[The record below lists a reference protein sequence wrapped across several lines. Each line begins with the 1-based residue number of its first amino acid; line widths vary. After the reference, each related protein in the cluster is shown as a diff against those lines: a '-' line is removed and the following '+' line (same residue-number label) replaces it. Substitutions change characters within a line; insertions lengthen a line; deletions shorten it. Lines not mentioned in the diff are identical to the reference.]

1 MGNEIQIF
9 NNPAFGAVRSI
20 VLGDEPYFVGRD
32 VAEIL
37 GYKNPNEAIQEHV
50 DAEDKF
56 LRSERGSEMLK
67 LFSSVKEMQNELG
80 RQDNWFI
87 NESGIYSLV
96 FTSQLPSAK
105 AFKRWVTSEVLP
117 SIRKT
122 GKYEIPKVTPNP
134 HYRSRMLK
142 TAVKDCA
149 ETADII
155 AKYFGVKPGMAR
167 AAAMQMVG
175 TAYGIDTEPLRE
187 LIPAEEKPS
196 YLTPTAIAE
205 KIGLLTQK
213 GKPDPAGVNR
223 KLAEL
228 GLQEKTPK
236 GWQLT
241 TKGKEYG
248 ECVPYSRNGHSGY
261 QIHWGPEVVE
271 VLKEA

>member
-1 MGNEIQIF
+1 MGTEIQIF
-9 NNPAFGAVRSI
+9 NNPEFGEVR
-20 VLGDEPYFVGRD
+20 VLEIEGELWLVGKE
-32 VAEIL
+32 VATIL
-37 GYKNPNEAIQEHV
+37 GYKDTSDALKKHV
-50 DAEDKF
+50 DEEDKRTRRF
-56 LRSERGSEMLK
+56 ADSGQNREMYI
-67 LFSSVKEMQNELG
+67 
-80 RQDNWFI
+80 I
-87 NESGIYSLV
+87 NESGLYSLV
-96 FTSQLPSAK
+96 LGSKLPSAK

-187 LIPAEEKPS
+187 LIPAEDKPS
-196 YLTPTAIAE
+196 YLTPTAIGE
-205 KIGLLTQK
+205 KLG
-213 GKPDPAGVNR
+213 GVKAKDVNIM
-223 KLAEL
+223 LMNL
-228 GLQEKTPK
+228 GLQEKTSK

-241 TKGKEYG
+241 IKGKEYG
-248 ECVPYSRNGHSGY
+248 ESVPYNRNGHSGY
-261 QIHWGPEVVE
+261 QIQWGPDVVE
-271 VLKEA
+271 LLK